1 MTHPFHPW
9 KGQEL
14 PLIHRGPAWG
24 REMVVVLCEDG
35 TVTRLPCSWTDA
47 PDPDPYSII
56 SECGSRFRVDD
67 LLKLIEVVD
76 QVLAGA

>member
-1 MTHPFHPW
+1 
-9 KGQEL
+9 
-14 PLIHRGPAWG
+14 
-24 REMVVVLCEDG
+24 MVVVLCEDG

-47 PDPDPYSII
+47 QDPDRYSII

-76 QVLAGA
+76 QLLAGA